1 MNKIVTLLGYIKQF
15 STNFI
20 NKFKRTITTSLLLIN
35 ALKLDKHDLQYP
47 IRALY
52 FSVGKIDNL
61 HWYLFIASAEDR
73 GDETVLPAQSLD
85 IFWEAMHTVST
96 V

>member
-1 MNKIVTLLGYIKQF
+1 MLKCPESTFAVYLDYIILTIKLEMNKIVTLLGYIKQF

-47 IRALY
+47 LRALY

-61 HWYLFIASAEDR
+61 H
-73 GDETVLPAQSLD
+73 
-85 IFWEAMHTVST
+85 
-96 V
+96 